1 VLVATAPPPLPTV
14 RPEIDASDVVVIV
27 VNDGEAPLTAIVPDA
42 EGSVTVTV
50 PATAGADR
58 VTEPLVSP
66 ETTIELIFFPYK
78 TTQRCP
84 LVIVTE
90 TPELTVIGPTDIPLI
105 PDGNV

>member
-1 VLVATAPPPLPTV
+1 LVDKAPPPLPTV
-14 RPEIDASDVVVIV
+14 RPEIDASDVVVTV

-58 VTEPLVSP
+58 VTAPDVSP
-66 ETTIELIFFPYK
+66 LITTELIFFPYK

-90 TPELTVIGPTDIPLI
+90 TPELTVIGPTDMPLI
-105 PDGNV
+105 PEGKV